1 MTIDHENP
9 VVYETPVMRIGKH
22 NWKLQVYR
30 NQYYS
35 NCTRYMW
42 QRIETYGKQ
51 SWNADKDWPTYDDH
65 DGCYGG
71 MPISLIKIYNRFERE
86 IKNALNGTNELE
98 PQQVMELI

>member
-1 MTIDHENP
+1 
-9 VVYETPVMRIGKH
+9 
-22 NWKLQVYR
+22 
-30 NQYYS
+30 
-35 NCTRYMW
+35 MW

-98 PQQVMELI
+98 PQPVSYTHLDVYKRQHVHCPE